1 MNRSAVKKDQFERA
15 VDPTRCT
22 DLRNRCI
29 SQYRR
34 GLAGWKRDIT
44 AVVSTQMPMTP
55 EERTFK
61 FNSFIRYS
69 SEKSFD
75 VLGVMSGFLNSAY
88 ARGYQMAYS
97 ERGLRP
103 ATPRSSRALPL
114 YGQLLS
120 AETKAAIELA
130 IALLTRNLTSGVL
143 KQSTTFQLRQ
153 ATSYRVQ
160 KALLSKLKTAVNTH
174 VTMAYNH
181 GKLDGYEELG
191 VEKVGIIA
199 EKVPGSIH
207 HTDSSGH
214 RAQHVVVATA
224 GDLKVCDHCK
234 SLEGKTYTLREARA
248 LLPRHPSCRCV
259 VISAEG

>member
-1 MNRSAVKKDQFERA
+1 MAAALSRSVEFSRA

-34 GLAGWKRDIT
+34 GIAAWKRDIT

-55 EERTFK
+55 EERTQK

-75 VLGVMSGFLNSAY
+75 VRTVVPALLGLAY
-88 ARGYQMAYS
+88 KRGYQMAYS
-97 ERGLRP
+97 ERGQLQ
-103 ATPRSSRALPL
+103 RSHRHDSLSL
-114 YGQLLS
+114 YGQLLF
-120 AETKAAIELA
+120 AETKATIESA
-130 IALLTRNLTSGVL
+130 IALMTRNMSAGALRE
-143 KQSTTFQLRQ
+143 STPFQLRQ

-160 KALLSKLKTAVNTH
+160 KALLSKLKTSVNTY

-181 GKLDGYEELG
+181 GKLAGYEELG
-191 VEKVGIIA
+191 VEKVGVTA
-199 EKVPGSIH
+199 ERIPGPVHHADSSSH
-207 HTDSSGH
+207 HT
-214 RAQHVVVATA
+214 QHVLVATA

-234 SLEGKTYTLREARA
+234 ALEGQTYTLREARA